1 MCDDDL
7 MTGTDTLALDG
18 SRTVASSLEQNGH
31 TYVETRI
38 TGSAG
43 LFSCTWKS
51 ISEAHTPT
59 EAKRI
64 LPDLCADFI
73 VDSTGKSWLVGPA
86 TGADLVSVAAGTT
99 MWGIRINPPALR
111 SLLGTAADAVQD
123 SKIAFDDILTSRQ
136 ARVLADRPAPRGS
149 RRSPTGPVVAR
160 TGTRPRNRA
169 WLLRAHLLPF
179 DADTRDCCRPR
190 SFRTSFSTLDHVVG
204 RAVPQ
209 ADSEGTTHAECT
221 SSQPRRRSVVVVTGR
236 SRRLR
241 RPSSPRA
248 RYACTG
254 RSDTDSAT
262 ARAPVTMSEE
272 LFAALDHLA
281 ATSAVVIDRPR
292 GSAHPRY
299 PDAIYPLDYG
309 YLDDTVSA
317 DGGGIDLFRGSAV
330 GNGVVA
336 AAVIADIVKKDVEV
350 KILLECTAPEIDTAT
365 LFLRDVLGL
374 GATVLRRAVS

>member
-51 ISEAHTPT
+51 TSEAHTPT

-123 SKIAFDDILTSRQ
+123 SKIAIDDILTSRQ
-136 ARVLADRPAPRGS
+136 ARVLADA
-149 RRSPTGPVVAR
+149 
-160 TGTRPRNRA
+160 
-169 WLLRAHLLPF
+169 LRHEAVDAHLLGQLWRGLEP
-179 DADTRDCCRPR
+179 DQASSVVTPR
-190 SFRTSFSTLDHVVG
+190 SSPPL
-204 RAVPQ
+204 
-209 ADSEGTTHAECT
+209 
-221 SSQPRRRSVVVVTGR
+221 PRRYERLLQTSVFPNVISDDR
-236 SRRLR
+236 SRQ
-241 RPSSPRA
+241 
-248 RYACTG
+248 
-254 RSDTDSAT
+254 RSGC
-262 ARAPVTMSEE
+262 P
-272 LFAALDHLA
+272 
-281 ATSAVVIDRPR
+281 P
-292 GSAHPRY
+292 
-299 PDAIYPLDYG
+299 
-309 YLDDTVSA
+309 
-317 DGGGIDLFRGSAV
+317 
-330 GNGVVA
+330 N
-336 AAVIADIVKKDVEV
+336 
-350 KILLECTAPEIDTAT
+350 
-365 LFLRDVLGL
+365 
-374 GATVLRRAVS
+374 

>member
-86 TGADLVSVAAGTT
+86 TGADLVSGRRRYNHVGHPDQST
-99 MWGIRINPPALR
+99 ALR

-136 ARVLADRPAPRGS
+136 ARVLADA
-149 RRSPTGPVVAR
+149 
-160 TGTRPRNRA
+160 
-169 WLLRAHLLPF
+169 LRHEAVDAHLLGQLWRGLEP
-179 DADTRDCCRPR
+179 DHGIERGYSALISSPSTPIREIAADLGVSERHFRR
-190 SFRTSFSTLDHVVG
+190 SI
-204 RAVPQ
+204 
-209 ADSEGTTHAECT
+209 T
-221 SSQPRRRSVVVVTGR
+221 SSVGLSPKLIQKVQRMQNVLALSRGADLSLSSLAGR
-236 SRRLR
+236 RRLR

-299 PDAIYPLDYG
+299 PRCDL
-309 YLDDTVSA
+309 SA
-317 DGGGIDLFRGSAV
+317 RLRLSRRHGQRGRRRNRSVPRLGRRQRCCRRGRYCRHRQEGRGSQDPSRMYCA
-330 GNGVVA
+330 
-336 AAVIADIVKKDVEV
+336 
-350 KILLECTAPEIDTAT
+350 
-365 LFLRDVLGL
+365 
-374 GATVLRRAVS
+374 

>member
-51 ISEAHTPT
+51 TSEAHTPT

-111 SLLGTAADAVQD
+111 SLLGTAADAVRD

-136 ARVLADRPAPRGS
+136 ARVLADALS
-149 RRSPTGPVVAR
+149 HEAVD
-160 TGTRPRNRA
+160 
-169 WLLRAHLLPF
+169 AHLLGQLWRGLEP
-179 DADTRDCCRPR
+179 DHGIERGYSALISSPSTPIREIAAD
-190 SFRTSFSTLDHVVG
+190 LGV
-204 RAVPQ
+204 
-209 ADSEGTTHAECT
+209 SERHF
-221 SSQPRRRSVVVVTGR
+221 RRSI
-236 SRRLR
+236 
-241 RPSSPRA
+241 
-248 RYACTG
+248 
-254 RSDTDSAT
+254 
-262 ARAPVTMSEE
+262 
-272 LFAALDHLA
+272 
-281 ATSAVVIDRPR
+281 TSAVGLSPKLIQKVQRMQ
-292 GSAHPRY
+292 
-299 PDAIYPLDYG
+299 
-309 YLDDTVSA
+309 
-317 DGGGIDLFRGSAV
+317 
-330 GNGVVA
+330 
-336 AAVIADIVKKDVEV
+336 
-350 KILLECTAPEIDTAT
+350 
-365 LFLRDVLGL
+365 DVLTLSRGANLTLSSLAGRAGYADQAHLARDTRARAGL
-374 GATVLRRAVS
+374 TPTQLLREHR